1 MPLFDDS
8 KTRSAN
14 KIHQLDSDF
23 SKAMKKAFWDELK
36 GFINRKSTRL
46 LPFDEV
52 KDKLEIWFVQ
62 DLGTQTVIVDSIVGS
77 EGRYRGF
84 TRRFLP
90 LQEDLRDRWKKVDQ
104 AHYAHH
110 DLPPVELY
118 KVQDAYFVRDGHHR
132 VSVARAKGV
141 RNIEAHVYEYECDVP
156 LDKETDLEKLGIQ
169 EAYHQF
175 LKDTQLNKNRPHQG
189 LRLTLLGGYP

>member
-14 KIHQLDSDF
+14 KIHQLGSDF

-62 DLGTQTVIVDSIVGS
+62 DLGTQTVIVDSI
-77 EGRYRGF
+77 
-84 TRRFLP
+84 
-90 LQEDLRDRWKKVDQ
+90 
-104 AHYAHH
+104 
-110 DLPPVELY
+110 
-118 KVQDAYFVRDGHHR
+118 
-132 VSVARAKGV
+132 
-141 RNIEAHVYEYECDVP
+141 
-156 LDKETDLEKLGIQ
+156 
-169 EAYHQF
+169 
-175 LKDTQLNKNRPHQG
+175 
-189 LRLTLLGGYP
+189 